1 MKPTINKFR
10 QLTSKPG
17 DKKKPNGHQKKNN
30 AGFRKS
36 IVLSLSLIIITVIGA
51 HAQGFHVGIKG
62 GANIFKVQGQS
73 FDQQFLY
80 GYNVG
85 AFSELNFTS
94 SWGIQPEVNFS
105 QTNYRTGTDFH
116 NIYPN
121 GVNDV
126 KGKLNYLTIPV
137 LLSYRPIQFLSLQ
150 AGPQYGILLNS
161 DKTLLAN
168 GKDAFKKGDF
178 SLVGGAQLNIASF
191 KLGAR
196 YVIGLSDINDVTNN
210 NKWKNQGFQVY
221 AGFRFF

>member
-1 MKPTINKFR
+1 M
-10 QLTSKPG
+10 
-17 DKKKPNGHQKKNN
+17 
-30 AGFRKS
+30 
-36 IVLSLSLIIITVIGA
+36 IVTVIGA
-51 HAQGFHVGIKG
+51 HAQGFHVGIKA
-62 GANIFKVQGQS
+62 GANIFKVDGQS
-73 FDQQFLY
+73 FKQEFLY

-105 QTNYRTGTDFH
+105 QTNYRTGTDFKS
-116 NIYPN
+116 IYPN

-126 KGKLNYLTIPV
+126 KGKLNYLTIPL
-137 LLSYRPIQFLSLQ
+137 LLSFRPIPFLSLQ

-161 DKTLLAN
+161 DKTILDN
-168 GKDAFKKGDF
+168 GKDAFKKGEF
-178 SLVGGAQLNIASF
+178 SLLGGAQLNLASF

-196 YVIGLSDINDVTNN
+196 YVIGLTDINDVTNN